1 MFTQFFGNFLLKKG
15 VIDAE
20 QLLAILQNQ
29 NNVKIKL
36 GTLAMC
42 EGYMTASEVEK
53 IHILQTH
60 VDKKFGELA
69 IEEGY
74 LTPEQVDELCTAQR
88 PDYLT
93 FGQALVDGGY
103 VTSHQLED
111 LMIDY
116 QSEHEIEEDDL
127 NDSQKDSVSVLV
139 NDVYTFD
146 EFDSSAGCVN
156 YITLLFN
163 NLIRFIGK
171 DFTPLDAQVLPEY
184 ATKNC
189 TYQNIR
195 GDLKMFSAI
204 DMDVATSIEF
214 ASRYM
219 GKSMDEYDE
228 YIEASVEDFLNL
240 HNGLFSVNMSNDVG
254 IELDLDPLGHIED
267 SIISLDSIVFYIPVI
282 FPFGTVNFLLSPNVF
297 KD

>member
-1 MFTQFFGNFLLKKG
+1 MFTQFFGNYLLNKGIITADQLLDILKK
-15 VIDAE
+15 
-20 QLLAILQNQ
+20 QS
-29 NNVKIKL
+29 KIKVRL

-69 IEEGY
+69 IDEGY
-74 LTPEQVDELCTAQR
+74 LTPEQVEELCTAQR

-93 FGQALVDGGY
+93 FGQALVDEGY
-103 VTSHQLED
+103 ITQHQLED

-116 QSEHEIEEDDL
+116 QSTHEIDSSDFD
-127 NDSQKDSVSVLV
+127 DSQKNRVNNLV
-139 NDVYTFD
+139 NDVYKFD
-146 EFDSSAGCVN
+146 DFDSPAGCVN

-171 DFTPLDAQVLPEY
+171 DFTPLDAQILPEY

-189 TYQNIR
+189 TCQNIQ
-195 GDLKMFSAI
+195 GDLSMLTAI
-204 DMDVATSIEF
+204 DMDIATSIEF

-219 GKSMDEYDE
+219 GKTMDDYDE
-228 YIEASVEDFLNL
+228 YIEATVEDFLNL

-254 IELDLDPLGHIED
+254 IELDLEPLTHVND
-267 SIISLDSIVFYIPVI
+267 SILSNNAVVYYIPVI
-282 FPFGTVNFLLSPNVF
+282 FPFGTVNFILSPTVLI
-297 KD
+297 